1 MSRYVDTVKVG
12 NCTALGGAIY
22 QRRTQL
28 GLTQAELARR
38 ANVSRQWLV
47 AVERGKD
54 TAEVGRLLAVV
65 RVLGLQLELT
75 PATGHDLNAILDG

>member
-1 MSRYVDTVKVG
+1 MKVG

-22 QRRTQL
+22 QRRIEL
-28 GLTQAELARR
+28 SLTQAELARK

-54 TAEVGRLLAVV
+54 TAEVGRVLAVI

-75 PATGHDLNAILDG
+75 PTTGRDLDAITDG